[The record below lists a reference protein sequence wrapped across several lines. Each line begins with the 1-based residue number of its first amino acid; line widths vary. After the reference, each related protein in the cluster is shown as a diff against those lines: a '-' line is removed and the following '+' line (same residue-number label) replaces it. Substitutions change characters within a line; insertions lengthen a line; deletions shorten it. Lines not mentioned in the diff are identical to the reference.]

1 MPNSVKPLRGAIR
14 ALDQYV
20 EQLSSRPTLR
30 AIRDGLLGVVPC
42 LILSATLLLI
52 SVCLQMA
59 GADQSRV
66 AVFSEL
72 HSRITVAIPYLVT
85 ASIAYMIA
93 IQLHL
98 PRLPVLFLNV
108 AYLICVDQLMEQF
121 NGAARMLF
129 LLSALLIP
137 IWATRGLAILHAQS
151 WCQLTRAEGA
161 GSQVRD
167 TLNFI
172 IPGMLVAAAVILV
185 MLGVILV
192 LPDPKWINYYLFLDA
207 ANEPYEVGLTYSI
220 LNSLLWF
227 FGVHVYH
234 ALLPVLEGLNQALM
248 LNHTTVMAGGSGLEY
263 PMNTSFLGAFVF
275 IGGSGAT
282 LSLALA
288 LLVTTRVKALRVL
301 ALASLPFAFM
311 NVNELLLFGLP
322 IIFNPRLLIPFML
335 VPAANVL
342 LGLTVIQAGWVQ
354 APFMDVPF
362 NSPIV
367 LNAYL
372 ATGGDAGAVLL
383 QFANLA
389 VGMLLYR
396 PFVRG
401 LETRFEE
408 GQGAVMRSIETLF
421 SRRFEEAQYQS
432 QDPVT
437 DGLRERQSKI
447 QLQRDLGEL
456 GDYEFLLEYQPQ
468 VDPVTGQVTGVEAL
482 VRAESSDGRLLSPAQ
497 FLPQLERGGVLK
509 TLDLWVAEEAC
520 RQADEWADR
529 GYTFPVSINIS
540 AEGLSSPEVIDTLT
554 NLLTE
559 CHGRVAVEITEDS
572 LSASPETVRHH
583 IERIRELDVQVH
595 IDDFGTG
602 FSALGYLSQYPID
615 VIKVD
620 RSFVNALE
628 TDKGSKVF
636 NGILSFAEAL
646 ELGVIVE
653 GVETEQQLAYV
664 LNTDRVSVQGWL
676 YSRSLRAEQIPAFV
690 DQHAERALPATAS
703 A

>member
-1 MPNSVKPLRGAIR
+1 M
-14 ALDQYV
+14 
-20 EQLSSRPTLR
+20 
-30 AIRDGLLGVVPC
+30 
-42 LILSATLLLI
+42 
-52 SVCLQMA
+52 
-59 GADQSRV
+59 
-66 AVFSEL
+66 FSEL

-98 PRLPVLFLNV
+98 PHLPVLFLNV

-121 NGAARMLF
+121 YGAARMLF

-137 IWATRGLAILHAQS
+137 IWATRGLAILHGQS

-192 LPDPKWINYYLFLDA
+192 LPDPKWINYHLFLDA
-207 ANEPYEVGLTYSI
+207 ANEPYEVGLIYSI

-227 FGVHVYH
+227 FGVHGYH

-322 IIFNPRLLIPFML
+322 IIFNPRLLIPFM
-335 VPAANVL
+335 
-342 LGLTVIQAGWVQ
+342 
-354 APFMDVPF
+354 DVPF

-401 LETRFEE
+401 LEVRFEE

-497 FLPQLERGGVLK
+497 FLPQLERGGVIK

-520 RQADEWADR
+520 RQADEWADQ

-664 LNTDRVSVQGWL
+664 LKTDRVSVQGWL
-676 YSRSLRAEQIPAFV
+676 YSQSLRAEQIPAFV
-690 DQHAERALPATAS
+690 DQHAERALPATAL